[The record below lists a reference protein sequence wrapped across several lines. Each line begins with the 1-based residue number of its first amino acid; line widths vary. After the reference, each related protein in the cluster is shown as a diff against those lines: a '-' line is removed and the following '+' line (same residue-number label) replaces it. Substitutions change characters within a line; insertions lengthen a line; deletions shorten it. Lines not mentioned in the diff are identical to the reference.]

1 MSGIFSERMTVS
13 MEGEF
18 VVFLIGMRINNLWK
32 IHKWLPV
39 FISMPKMLNELYS
52 NPELGFVSQES
63 WFGRTTIMVQYW
75 KSFEHLESYAKNKES
90 AHLPAWSKFN
100 KQVSASGE
108 VGIWHE
114 TYLSKPGNFE
124 CIYNNMPRFGLGK
137 VGKHVPAT
145 GNFKSARE
153 RITQNT

>member
-1 MSGIFSERMTVS
+1 MSGIFSERMTVN

-39 FISMPKMLNELYS
+39 FMSMPKMLNELYS
-52 NPELGFVSQES
+52 NPEMGFVSQEA

-75 KSFEHLESYAKNKES
+75 KSFEHLEKYARNKES
-90 AHLPAWSKFN
+90 THLPAWSKFN
-100 KQVSASGE
+100 KKISASGE

-114 TYLSKPGNFE
+114 TYLSKPGHYE

-137 VGKHVPAT
+137 VGNHVPAT

-153 RITQNT
+153 RITKIT

>member
-39 FISMPKMLNELYS
+39 FMSMPKMLNELYS
-52 NPELGFVSQES
+52 NPEMGFISQES

-75 KSFEHLESYAKNKES
+75 KSFEHLENYARNKES
-90 AHLPAWSKFN
+90 NHLPAWSKFN
-100 KQVSASGE
+100 EKISASGE

-137 VGKHVPAT
+137 VGNHVPAK

-153 RITQNT
+153 RINKNT